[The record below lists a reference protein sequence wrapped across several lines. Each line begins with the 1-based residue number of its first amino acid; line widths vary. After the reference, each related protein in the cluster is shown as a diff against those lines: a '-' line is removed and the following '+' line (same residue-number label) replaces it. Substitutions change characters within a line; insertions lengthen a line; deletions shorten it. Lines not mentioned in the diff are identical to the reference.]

1 MNIIEVDKTRK
12 LEAYQNTN
20 IPYSDINNN
29 FIHMRTTKLFIIAVL
44 FSVYGYSQG
53 DSLNMVL
60 RDSSYSIIK
69 FDTSDYCYRNI
80 MKGYSISQLD
90 SGDLFVVDSVLEIC
104 ISENKENK
112 ENKESRSFY
121 KRRIPIG
128 DFQYFFQLVSMI
140 NESGD
145 TIVWVNV
152 FCASFVKTMEDIDK
166 SKDTKKWIKKQV
178 KKDKEYQ
185 YEYFDWRKDIVCVND
200 GFNCFWNVVINLKT
214 STYSDLMVNGI

>member
-1 MNIIEVDKTRK
+1 M
-12 LEAYQNTN
+12 
-20 IPYSDINNN
+20 
-29 FIHMRTTKLFIIAVL
+29 HMRTIKLFITAVL
-44 FSVYGYSQG
+44 FSLFGYSQHN
-53 DSLNMVL
+53 SLNTVL

-69 FDTSDYCYRNI
+69 SDTSDYCYRNI
-80 MKGYSISQLD
+80 MKSYSISQLD

-112 ENKESRSFY
+112 ENRSFY

-128 DFQYFFQLVSMI
+128 DFQYFFQLVFMI

-145 TIVWVNV
+145 KIVWVNV

-200 GFNCFWNVVINLKT
+200 GFNCFWNVIINLRT
-214 STYSDLMVNGI
+214 NTYSELIVNGI